1 MIIFNLTPNNC
12 HVIQL
17 VSQILNRYHIAGRL
31 DVKWLQITQIHFP
44 SAGESTDY
52 VNNII
57 SQMDGRW
64 SSLNAL
70 LTETGRK
77 IVLDSKVK
85 EVQDQLA
92 SLQEILSSYEKWVSA
107 EERVADEALEI
118 SRQLEQCRVSRQTG
132 RFICYLVYIYKLSPI
147 GYASG
152 CFCCLSSILSGHT
165 ISTFTLCYIKTIL
178 QIKLTIYY
186 YHSSTGRTQSFVCEV
201 DYQ

>member
-1 MIIFNLTPNNC
+1 
-12 HVIQL
+12 
-17 VSQILNRYHIAGRL
+17 
-31 DVKWLQITQIHFP
+31 
-44 SAGESTDY
+44 
-52 VNNII
+52 
-57 SQMDGRW
+57 MDGRW

-132 RFICYLVYIYKLSPI
+132 RCICYLVYI
-147 GYASG
+147 
-152 CFCCLSSILSGHT
+152 
-165 ISTFTLCYIKTIL
+165 
-178 QIKLTIYY
+178 
-186 YHSSTGRTQSFVCEV
+186 
-201 DYQ
+201 